1 MMTSARKGNP
11 MRNALVFIG
20 SLALLI
26 GLTICIFNM
35 GRHIGKIEARE
46 QTIRDIEEGRLFARS
61 RR

>member
-1 MMTSARKGNP
+1 MKD
-11 MRNALVFIG
+11 ALMFVG

-26 GLTICIFNM
+26 GLTMCIFNM

-46 QTIRDIEEGRLFARS
+46 QTIRDIEKGRLLVLP